1 MLHQVLVSTTHGKKI
16 KKSYKRNKFRISAPA
31 WNEKLNLLGRIL
43 YLMLKIILNIS
54 SNIPSIRINI
64 NKIENVITFK
74 IKAGYLE
81 LLKHKTT
88 KLLGRT
94 EKK

>member
-1 MLHQVLVSTTHGKKI
+1 
-16 KKSYKRNKFRISAPA
+16 
-31 WNEKLNLLGRIL
+31 
-43 YLMLKIILNIS
+43 MLKIILNIS

-94 EKK
+94 EKNENENDENFSHFRNH

>member
-1 MLHQVLVSTTHGKKI
+1 
-16 KKSYKRNKFRISAPA
+16 
-31 WNEKLNLLGRIL
+31 
-43 YLMLKIILNIS
+43 MLKIVLNIS